1 MKTLSSKDATM
12 ITIKTNKTIGV
23 RIAEIGKDG
32 KESNIKTNAAWDLN
46 QRTAFLLQCAL
57 ADLKGSMEAHEAMDR
72 LAHDWK
78 GHAQTIADIEKEL
91 LR

>member
-1 MKTLSSKDATM
+1 M
-12 ITIKTNKTIGV
+12 ITIKTNRPIGV
-23 RIAEIGKDG
+23 RIAEVGG
-32 KESNIKTNAAWDLN
+32 GVKTDAAWDLN
-46 QRTAFLLQCAL
+46 QHTAFLLQCAL

-78 GHAQTIADIEKEL
+78 GHAQTITDIEKEL

>member
-1 MKTLSSKDATM
+1 M
-12 ITIKTNKTIGV
+12 IAIKTNRPIGV
-23 RIAEIGKDG
+23 RIAEVGGGG
-32 KESNIKTNAAWDLN
+32 KEHNVKTDAAWDLN
-46 QRTAFLLQCAL
+46 QHTAFLLQCAL

-78 GHAQTIADIEKEL
+78 GHAQTITDIEKEL